1 MLESSADL
9 FGGDEIIVRTAL
21 NPDGTALKIDRKTV
35 RKALGPIG
43 GGAVKLT
50 DNAEVT
56 TCLGAG
62 EGTETVL
69 LGYALRGDLMRA
81 AFADFRGDKVLIGR
95 SPLGQSVERARW
107 DSAGRGPTVSFSR
120 SCWA

>member
-1 MLESSADL
+1 MSPLPAVLIVDLLDETLEPVGQ
-9 FGGDEIIVRTAL
+9 FAL
-21 NPDGTALKIDRKTV
+21 AFEHGV
-35 RKALGPIG
+35 
-43 GGAVKLT
+43 V
-50 DNAEVT
+50 
-56 TCLGAG
+56 